1 MYHCESV
8 TKVLHVPCIC
18 AIGDADGRSG
28 RTAGDVIVRG
38 LSVCSPSFPWDGK
51 QPAVIRCVLCLFPS
65 LFISRCWKLRNLDQG
80 LCLEIKHL
88 PSALGNKRVLV
99 LFQVKFQVC
108 TPQKSWSRSSPP
120 SKTQPPRTD
129 SPDRSTITSLTVSPV
144 YLLAA
149 PSVSLIISVCSH
161 LCGMFVL
168 VLSGKKKFLCT
179 DYCVHLPAVYCI
191 MCCKNTAVSVRL
203 RLLPENQ
210 INSFIIV
217 KVNPLKCSMLT
228 ISIQIF
234 QGVTGL
240 KISGDTKPSSRVDL
254 PGVFFLLA
262 LCHWLFVLTP
272 LC

>member
-1 MYHCESV
+1 M
-8 TKVLHVPCIC
+8 
-18 AIGDADGRSG
+18 
-28 RTAGDVIVRG
+28 
-38 LSVCSPSFPWDGK
+38 
-51 QPAVIRCVLCLFPS
+51 
-65 LFISRCWKLRNLDQG
+65 
-80 LCLEIKHL
+80 
-88 PSALGNKRVLV
+88 LV

-120 SKTQPPRTD
+120 SKMQPPRTD
-129 SPDRSTITSLTVSPV
+129 SPGRSTITSLTVSPV

-149 PSVSLIISVCSH
+149 ASVSLIIFVCSR

-168 VLSGKKKFLCT
+168 CLFSAEKKFLCT

-191 MCCKNTAVSVRL
+191 VCCKNTAVSVRL

-234 QGVTGL
+234 QRATSL
-240 KISGDTKPSSRVDL
+240 KISATQNLAAALTSPLFSFCLHCVIG
-254 PGVFFLLA
+254 FL
-262 LCHWLFVLTP
+262 C
-272 LC
+272 